1 MSTELFPNTTFTW
14 EFPRF
19 SAHPT
24 LNGLPNVVYNVEFI
38 LSATDGEGHGA
49 QVFGSVGVSEPD
61 PETFKN
67 FSSLTHDVVEVWVE
81 SAMGE
86 EMLNDYKTGLESQ
99 IQQQKQPPVV
109 VLNKP
114 W

>member
-24 LNGLPNVVYNVEFI
+24 LNGMANVVYNVEFI

-49 QVFGSVGVSEPD
+49 QVFGSIGVSEPD

-67 FSSLTHDVVEVWVE
+67 FNSLTHDVVEGWIE

-86 EMLNDYKTGLESQ
+86 KMLNEYKVGLVSQ
-99 IQQQKQPPVV
+99 IDQQKQPPIV

>member
-1 MSTELFPNTTFTW
+1 MSNELFPNIIFTW

-24 LNGLPNVVYNVEFI
+24 LNGLSNVVYNVEFI

-67 FSSLTHDVVEVWVE
+67 FNSLTHDVVETWVE

-86 EMLNDYKTGLESQ
+86 ETLTGYKTGLLSQ
-99 IQQQKQPPVV
+99 IEQQKQPPVV
-109 VLNKP
+109 LLNKP

>member
-1 MSTELFPNTTFTW
+1 MEINIIMITYTW

-19 SAHPT
+19 AAHPT
-24 LNGLPNVVYNVEFI
+24 LNGMLNVVYNVEFI

-49 QVFGSVGVSEPD
+49 QVFGSVGIPEPD

-67 FSSLTHDVVEVWVE
+67 YNSLTHDVVEAWVE

-86 EMLNDYKTGLESQ
+86 EMLNEYKTGLESQ
-99 IQQQKQPPVV
+99 ITQQKEPSIV